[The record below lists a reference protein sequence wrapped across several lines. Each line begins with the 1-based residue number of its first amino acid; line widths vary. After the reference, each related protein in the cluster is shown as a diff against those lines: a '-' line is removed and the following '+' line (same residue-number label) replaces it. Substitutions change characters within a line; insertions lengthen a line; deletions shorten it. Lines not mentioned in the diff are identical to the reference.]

1 MKLQINFAS
10 YPFRNRRLFWLLI
23 ASVIAIA
30 SLVGLDALS
39 SQAGLEQQIAV
50 LEPRVQRLEAQ
61 AKSGQ
66 PVDFSDSTLSIAQN
80 QALIVAQDLITRKSF
95 SWSQLLNDL
104 ERFIPNGVRVTRIS
118 VDNVGQSKDVEGK
131 AVTLSFDVVGKSST
145 EVTQM
150 ISELNRSA
158 RFVIY
163 PKSQKIVEGTAEVEF
178 QLSVEYRPPQFATA
192 QPAGLKTQ
200 VASQTGGAQQ

>member
-10 YPFRNRRLFWLLI
+10 EPFRNRRLFWLLI

-30 SLVGLDALS
+30 SLVGLNALN
-39 SQAGLEQQIAV
+39 SQAGLERQITL
-50 LEPRVQRLEAQ
+50 LEPKVLQMEAQ
-61 AKSGQ
+61 AKAGQ
-66 PVDFSDSTLSIAQN
+66 PIDFTDSTLTIAEN

-104 ERFIPNGVRVTRIS
+104 ERFIPSGVRVTRIA
-118 VDNVGQSKDVEGK
+118 VDNVARAKDAEGK
-131 AVTLSFDVVGKSST
+131 SVTLSFDVVGKSST

-150 ISELNRSA
+150 ISELNKSS

-163 PKSQKIVEGTAEVEF
+163 PQSQRQVEGTDEVEF
-178 QLSVEYRPPQFATA
+178 QLNVEYRPAQFATSQA
-192 QPAGLKTQ
+192 AGLKTQ
-200 VASQTGGAQQ
+200 VASQIGGAQ